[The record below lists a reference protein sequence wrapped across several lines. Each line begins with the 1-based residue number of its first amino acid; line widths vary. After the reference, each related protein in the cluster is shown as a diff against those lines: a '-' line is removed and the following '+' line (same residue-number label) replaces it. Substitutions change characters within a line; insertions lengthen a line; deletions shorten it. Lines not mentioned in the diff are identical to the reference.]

1 MILAYGDPGIKYKYS
16 GTSIT
21 AKSWSPTLLQL
32 RDLVKEATGH
42 TYNFVLVNRLIC
54 KIIDKKH
61 RIVSRILKLVRIDRI
76 FTKHLQ

>member
-42 TYNFVLVNRLIC
+42 TYNFVLVNRLIN
-54 KIIDKKH
+54 KLTDKKH
-61 RIVSRILKLVRIDRI
+61 LRIVLIIKY
-76 FTKHLQ
+76 